1 MAEKPEKN
9 KNGAG
14 KFILGAALGAAVGA
28 IAGKFLKFG
37 STDDDCDCDDCD
49 CDENCNCDKHIA
61 KDHKVDHKD
70 ESPKPEKK
78 KSTKKGDT
86 K

>member
-9 KNGAG
+9 KSGAG

-28 IAGKFLKFG
+28 IAGKFLKFDPSDDG
-37 STDDDCDCDDCD
+37 EELDDGVLTD
-49 CDENCNCDKHIA
+49 N
-61 KDHKVDHKD
+61 HKTNRKPDHKD
-70 ESPKPEKK
+70 EPSKPGK